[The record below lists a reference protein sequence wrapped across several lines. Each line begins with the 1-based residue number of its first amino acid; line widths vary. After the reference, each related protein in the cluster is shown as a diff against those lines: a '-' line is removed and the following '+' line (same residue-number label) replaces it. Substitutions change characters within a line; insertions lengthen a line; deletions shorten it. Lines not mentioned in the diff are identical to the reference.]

1 MKYIILL
8 FLLFYSFNSFSQN
21 QCFISS
27 ISNPVCEGTNAS
39 LTVSHNI
46 SNPSYLWSFQNQ
58 TTQTLILNADSTI
71 NVSCI
76 VFNGTDTCTSIFTL
90 NVIHVPQIA
99 PISDKIVCSGEVLTS
114 ITFNNATSNSIF
126 NWNNNDPS
134 IGLTGNGSGNIN
146 SFLATN
152 NSTIPL
158 ISQITVTPNLN
169 GCNGI
174 STNFSISVK
183 PKPQINQINN
193 QTICA
198 SSISQ
203 NIAFNSNLIN
213 TTYNWTNS
221 NSQIGLGN
229 NGSGNISPF
238 TTINNTTLDIISTIN
253 VTPEKDGCFGTS
265 KDFLITIKPKPVI
278 SNQALNS
285 CSNTIINLQNLQ
297 GNNIIPANTLYTWN
311 VNTNSAII
319 GELSNSNASIF
330 EQTLINNTILDQ
342 QVQYTITPSSNG
354 CIGNSFNLDVNLYPS
369 PIISTI
375 NDLEISCI
383 NNVNGNYI
391 GTSSLPSYSYLWSP
405 SNGLSSTNT
414 SMPFA
419 NPTSTTQ
426 YNLIVTDLSNNC
438 TNNKQ
443 VNVIV
448 NKSTPIV
455 NAGNDANIT
464 CNQNTTGV
472 MIGMNS
478 VNGIVYNWS
487 PVNGLNSINT
497 SMTNAFPLVNTT
509 YTLYA
514 YNPSNGCTGSDQIT
528 INVNNI
534 PPIVNAGNDMSITCI
549 QNQNGLTIGSNS
561 ISGLQYSWTPSNG
574 LNNVN
579 IANPFA
585 NPNITTTYVLNV
597 LNPTNGCSSSDQVII
612 NVNKNS
618 PIAYAGIDATITCTQ
633 NINGAIIGMQPEGGI
648 SYSWS
653 PNNNLSSINS
663 SQVIANPS
671 NSTIYTLTAI
681 NNVNGCFTTDQ
692 IQISVNKAIPISNAG
707 LDAVINCNQNQ
718 NGLTIGSNSI
728 NGLQYSWTPANGLS
742 NVNISNPFANPS
754 ITTTYV
760 LTVLN
765 PTNGCHSSDQITVLV
780 NNSLPNNFAGL
791 DQTISC
797 NQNQNGVIIGMQP
810 ENGVNYFWSPT
821 IGIQNT
827 TTSSTIANPS
837 LSTVYKLTSI
847 NPLSGC
853 FRVDSVLV
861 SVDTSIPSVFAGN
874 DTLICFGDTLYL
886 NGNSSSTNNIWTSS
900 EFIHNQNLLGTYS
913 IPLSSSNY
921 ILTATNNNGC
931 INTDTISVTISQLP
945 SSNLNDSYSLC
956 INDSIQL
963 SIDQS
968 YNCLWGGLFNSTSN
982 IINFKITESGVLN
995 LNLTN
1000 IEGCISSEEIL
1011 INAKVIPTPNISG
1024 NNNLCQNSYWNNYF
1038 TPNTNNSI
1046 IWTLEN
1052 GDFMSPNNT
1061 NNVLVH
1067 WLTGNTGKIV
1077 VSETNINGCSNQ
1089 DSILVN
1095 LSNLALDTININQLS
1110 SNVLYINQDFPIIK
1124 WGYESIN
1131 TGVSVEVINN
1141 TQYCYYNDIDF
1152 TNYYYW
1158 VEVAEDVYC
1167 STKSYFN
1174 KPNSFLDI
1182 NNLLNS
1188 KISIFPNPTI
1198 DFININ
1204 NINSELNYSIL
1215 DIGNKVVLSGKITNN
1230 AIIDIKNL
1238 INGVYF
1244 LVIDCENIKSSYKIM
1259 KL

>member
-1 MKYIILL
+1 MKYLKLLILL
-8 FLLFYSFNSFSQN
+8 LSFNSIGQN

-46 SNPSYLWSFQNQ
+46 SNPNYLWSFQNQ

-90 NVIHVPQIA
+90 NVINVPQIA
-99 PISDKIVCSGEVLTS
+99 PISDKIICSGDELTS
-114 ITFNNATSNSIF
+114 ITFNNSTSNTIF
-126 NWNNNDPS
+126 NWNNNNTS

-146 SFLATN
+146 SFFATN

-158 ISQITVTPNLN
+158 ISQITVTPNLY
-169 GCNGI
+169 GCIGI

-198 SSISQ
+198 SNLSQSIV
-203 NIAFNSNLIN
+203 FNSNLIN

-229 NGSGNISPF
+229 SGAGNISPF
-238 TTINNTTLDIISTIN
+238 TTINNTTLDIISTIY
-253 VTPEKDGCFGTS
+253 VTSEKDGCFGTS
-265 KDFLITIKPKPVI
+265 INFLITIKPKPVI

-285 CSNTIINLQNLQ
+285 CSNSIINLQNLQ

-319 GELSNSNASIF
+319 GELSNSNASVF
-330 EQTLINNTILDQ
+330 YQTLINNTNLDQ
-342 QVQYTITPSSNG
+342 QIQYLITPSSNS
-354 CIGNSFNLDVNLYPS
+354 CIGNSFILNINLYATPT
-369 PIISTI
+369 IGTI
-375 NDLEISCI
+375 NDLEISCL
-383 NNVNGNYI
+383 NNLNGNFI
-391 GTSSLPSYSYLWSP
+391 GPTSLPGYSYSWSP
-405 SNGLSSTNT
+405 SNGLSSTNIP
-414 SMPFA
+414 MPFA
-419 NPTSTTQ
+419 NPSSSTQ
-426 YNLIVTDLSNNC
+426 YNLTITDLSNNC
-438 TNNKQ
+438 TNIRQIN
-443 VNVIV
+443 VNV
-448 NKSTPIV
+448 NKSSPIV
-455 NAGNDANIT
+455 NAGIDANIT

-472 MIGMNS
+472 IIGMNS

-497 SMTNAFPLVNTT
+497 SMTNALPLVNTT

-514 YNPSNGCTGSDQIT
+514 YNPLNGCTGSDQIT

-534 PPIVNAGNDMSITCI
+534 PPIVYAGNDLTITCN
-549 QNQNGLTIGSNS
+549 QNQNGVNIGSNTTN
-561 ISGLQYSWTPSNG
+561 GLFYSWTPTNG
-574 LNNVN
+574 VV
-579 IANPFA
+579 
-585 NPNITTTYVLNV
+585 NPNQPITLVNPIVTTTYTL
-597 LNPTNGCSSSDQVII
+597 LATNPLNGCSSNDQVII
-612 NVNKNS
+612 TVNKNS
-618 PIAYAGIDATITCTQ
+618 PNAYAGIDAIITCSQ
-633 NINGAIIGMQPEGGI
+633 NINGAIIGMQPEAGI

-671 NSTIYTLTAI
+671 NSSIYTLTAI

-692 IQISVNKAIPISNAG
+692 ILITVNKAIPISNAG

-728 NGLQYSWTPANGLS
+728 SGLQYSWTPANGLT
-742 NVNISNPFANPS
+742 NVNIANPFANPS

-760 LTVLN
+760 LNVFN
-765 PTNGCHSSDQITVLV
+765 PTNGCHSNDQITISV
-780 NNSLPNNFAGL
+780 NNSLPNNFAGI
-791 DQTISC
+791 DQIISC
-797 NQNQNGVIIGMQP
+797 NQNQNGVIIGMAP
-810 ENGVNYFWSPT
+810 EIGVNYSWTPT
-821 IGIQNT
+821 LGIQNAT
-827 TTSSTIANPS
+827 SSSTIANPS
-837 LSTVYKLTSI
+837 SSTVYKLTSI
-847 NPLSGC
+847 NSLNGC
-853 FRVDSVLV
+853 FTIDSVLI
-861 SVDTSIPSVFAGN
+861 SVDNALPSVFAGN
-874 DTLICFGDTLYL
+874 DTLLCIGDTLYL
-886 NGNSSSTNNIWTSS
+886 NGSSSSINNLWTST
-900 EFIHNQNLLGTYS
+900 EFIDNQNLLNTFS
-913 IPLSSSNY
+913 KPLSTCNY
-921 ILTATNNNGC
+921 VLTATNNNGC

-968 YNCLWGGLFNSTSN
+968 YNCLWGGVFNSTSN

-1000 IEGCISSEEIL
+1000 IDGCTSSEEIL
-1011 INAKVIPTPNISG
+1011 INAKEIPTPNISG

-1089 DSILVN
+1089 DSIFVN

-1141 TQYCYYNDIDF
+1141 TQYCYFNDIDF

-1167 STKSYFN
+1167 TTKSYFN

-1182 NNLLNS
+1182 DNLLNS
-1188 KISIFPNPTI
+1188 EISIFPNPTI

-1204 NINSELNYSIL
+1204 NVKSELNYSIL

-1230 AIIDIKNL
+1230 TLIDIKNL

-1244 LVIDCENIKSSYKIM
+1244 LVIDCENIKSSFKIM